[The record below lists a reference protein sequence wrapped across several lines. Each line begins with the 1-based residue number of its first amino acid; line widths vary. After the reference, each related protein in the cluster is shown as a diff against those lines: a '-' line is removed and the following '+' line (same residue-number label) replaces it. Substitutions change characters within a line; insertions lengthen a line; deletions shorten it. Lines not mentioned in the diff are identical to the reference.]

1 MANPNIVNVTSI
13 YGISTTVSEVGTDLV
28 GILTNTSGSG
38 KVFKINTI
46 IAANVSAGSSAVS
59 ISFTLVRPIN
69 KFTHLVKNIY
79 IPAYSSQII
88 SAKDTSF
95 YLEENVGI
103 CAQGSLP
110 NGVDVI
116 VSYEEIS

>member
-1 MANPNIVNVTSI
+1 MANPNIVNVANI
-13 YGISTTVSEVGTDLV
+13 YGITSTTSSVGTDLV

-38 KVFKINTI
+38 KVLKVNTI

-59 ISFTLVRPIN
+59 ISFTLVEPTN
-69 KFTHLVKNIY
+69 QFTHLVKNIY

-95 YLEENVGI
+95 YLQENVGI
-103 CAQGSLP
+103 CAQGTLTD
-110 NGVDVI
+110 GVDVI